1 MNADC
6 EFVTSVLLSEP
17 LSWSGQV
24 EQELSELAWEWS
36 QLCQVRSCQ
45 RQTRLDLCKCAY
57 LLSSCNLR
65 SNALNHGHDTV
76 KKPRLAKTPRL
87 WALKRLS
94 GPSTIS
100 IPTWCV
106 PHIFSITLC
115 FLSSE
120 SISISSII
128 LSWISWPYICYMKGL
143 NLLHSSCWV
152 RMVPTQTR
160 A

>member
-1 MNADC
+1 M
-6 EFVTSVLLSEP
+6 
-17 LSWSGQV
+17 
-24 EQELSELAWEWS
+24 
-36 QLCQVRSCQ
+36 
-45 RQTRLDLCKCAY
+45 TRLDLCKCAY
-57 LLSSCNLR
+57 LLSSCNLG
-65 SNALNHGHDTV
+65 SNALNHGHGTV

-120 SISISSII
+120 SISISSISCLGYPGHI
-128 LSWISWPYICYMKGL
+128 SVTSWAWICYIVPVGHVWPQHKPGLKEATSCYKGW
-143 NLLHSSCWV
+143 SSSNGFAGFGGDAS
-152 RMVPTQTR
+152 R
-160 A
+160 ACQRK